1 LKGSKWGQWAHRVVL
16 ITYGREKPLA
26 QIEVNLK
33 PVCPY
38 TLIPLVSFIHDR
50 VRRDS
55 ALNHLLN
62 FKVGGSWDL
71 SPRARVSH
79 PLLHSPLGRAHMG
92 MGDHLFIFSGGLG
105 DGGPPSREVGM
116 PPNLNV
122 TSLRYIPMTLIDGER
137 PESPKRG
144 SVRRASARTG
154 VRLGWDG

>member
-1 LKGSKWGQWAHRVVL
+1 MDEKSPLPKLRSTLNPFVL
-16 ITYGREKPLA
+16 
-26 QIEVNLK
+26 
-33 PVCPY
+33 
-38 TLIPLVSFIHDR
+38 TLSFHSFRSFTI

-55 ALNHLLN
+55 ALNLGPQPPTQLQGGRVVGPEPKGAGLTSPTSLPFGQSPHGY
-62 FKVGGSWDL
+62 GGS
-71 SPRARVSH
+71 P
-79 PLLHSPLGRAHMG
+79 
-92 MGDHLFIFSGGLG
+92 FIFSGGLG

>member
-50 VRRDS
+50 AQGLGPQPPTQLQGGRVVGPEPKGAGLTS
-55 ALNHLLN
+55 PTSLPFGQSPHGY
-62 FKVGGSWDL
+62 GGS
-71 SPRARVSH
+71 P
-79 PLLHSPLGRAHMG
+79 
-92 MGDHLFIFSGGLG
+92 FIFSGGLG

-144 SVRRASARTG
+144 SVRCASARTG